1 MNSKHFHRQ
10 HLRQTFVAAT
20 WLALASLPACSRSS
34 SSTEAAPG
42 PATSGSARPNPVVA
56 RAGPNELALV
66 APLVVGGSLDGCE
79 VTEIQAIHRGVL
91 NVVCRKERSTMRLW
105 IALAS
110 DKGPE
115 PPAKADKYAVF
126 YSASGLEPAEAER
139 LSKALAEIVGKHADV
154 PVPKGMTEFVPAAIP
169 L

>member
-1 MNSKHFHRQ
+1 MNAKHFHRR
-10 HLRQTFVAAT
+10 HLRQTFVAVVL
-20 WLALASLPACSRSS
+20 LASASLPACSRTS
-34 SSTEAAPG
+34 SSTDATPAPA
-42 PATSGSARPNPVVA
+42 PSGSARSNPAVA
-56 RAGPNELALV
+56 PAGPNELALV

-91 NVVCRKERSTMRLW
+91 NVVCRWERSTMRLW

-126 YSASGLEPAEAER
+126 YSASGIEPAEAER
-139 LSKALAEIVGKHADV
+139 LSKTLADIVAKHADV